1 VTPEQTKT
9 VNELRSEGYAIA
21 AFTPDEIGKADTGT
35 LEDIMVERGW
45 NYINYAQIQE
55 EE

>member
-9 VNELRSEGYAIA
+9 VNELRSEGYVIA
-21 AFTPDEIGKADTGT
+21 AFTPDEIGKADTST

-45 NYINYAQIQE
+45 DYINYAQIRE

>member
-1 VTPEQTKT
+1 MSNQF
-9 VNELRSEGYAIA
+9 N
-21 AFTPDEIGKADTGT
+21 ADTGT

-45 NYINYAQIQE
+45 DYINYAQIRE